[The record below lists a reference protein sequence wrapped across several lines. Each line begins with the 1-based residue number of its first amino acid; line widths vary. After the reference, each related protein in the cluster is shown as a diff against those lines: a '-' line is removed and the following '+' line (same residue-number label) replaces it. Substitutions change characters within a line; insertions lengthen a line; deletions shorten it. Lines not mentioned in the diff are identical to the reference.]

1 MNETLIER
9 TAFPGMRGLR
19 GDKLFCMRCAAG
31 TSLNVV
37 ERIACA
43 PASKIDTRTWND
55 VGSRLDKAIEAY
67 NKSVAILESR
77 VLVSVHRQ
85 RDVRAGAEDVEIEA
99 IEPVERTAR
108 ALQRWLFRRYHQ
120 KKYKKCCL
128 PKEEGETG

>member
-55 VGSRLDKAIEAY
+55 VGSRLDKAIADY
-67 NKSVAILESR
+67 SKSVATLESR
-77 VLVSVHRQ
+77 VLVSARKL
-85 RDVRAGAEDVEIEA
+85 RDLKAAPEDTEIET
-99 IEPVERTAR
+99 IEPIERTAR
-108 ALQRWLFRRYHQ
+108 ALQRWLYRRYHQ

-128 PKEEGETG
+128 PKEPA